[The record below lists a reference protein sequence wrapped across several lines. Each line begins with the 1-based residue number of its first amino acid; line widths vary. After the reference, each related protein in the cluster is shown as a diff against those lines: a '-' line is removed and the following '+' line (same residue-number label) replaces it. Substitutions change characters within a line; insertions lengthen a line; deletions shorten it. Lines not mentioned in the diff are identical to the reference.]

1 MNEDFNIPYYIFEQ
15 LVSYI
20 ENGKS
25 IIEWENT
32 KILFKIAYI
41 NNRLTKE
48 QIEFLEKKYK

>member
-25 IIEWENT
+25 IIEWENI
-32 KILFKIAYI
+32 KVLFKIARL